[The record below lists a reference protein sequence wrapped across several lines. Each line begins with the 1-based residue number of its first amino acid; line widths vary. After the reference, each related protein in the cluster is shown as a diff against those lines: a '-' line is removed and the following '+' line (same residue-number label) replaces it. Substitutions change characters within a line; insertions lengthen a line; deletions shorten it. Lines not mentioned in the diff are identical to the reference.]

1 MSVYDLIK
9 NRRSIRRFEQKA
21 VSEELLRQC
30 VDAARLA
37 PSGANMQP
45 LKYKIVNEPELVQQI
60 FEQTKWAG
68 YLPDRNSTAEE
79 APTAFIAVCVD
90 TDIKKAEDFCEIGA
104 AAQNIFLTALEQGI
118 GGCWL
123 GAINKPEISRILQI
137 EPPLKLHTVIAL
149 GYPAEQSETAEYTDS
164 VKYYYDTN
172 DVLQVPKRSLEDI
185 LL

>member
-9 NRRSIRRFEQKA
+9 SRRSIRRFEQKPIA
-21 VSEELLRQC
+21 EELLRSF

-45 LKYKIVNEPELVQQI
+45 LKYKIVNEPDLVRQV

-68 YLPDRNSTAEE
+68 YLPDWNPTAEE

-90 TDIKKAEDFCEIGA
+90 TDIKKADDFCDIGA

-118 GGCWL
+118 GSCWL
-123 GAINKPEISRILQI
+123 GAINKPEISRILHI
-137 EPPLKLHTVIAL
+137 EPPMKLHTVIGL
-149 GYPAEQSETAEYTDS
+149 GYPAEQSETAEYADS
-164 VKYYYDTN
+164 VKYYYDKSG
-172 DVLQVPKRSLEDI
+172 VLHVPKRSLEDV